1 MIIIWHSFK
10 PPHPHKWSWGYIGI
24 TLSIRSSVCL
34 WNRVRSTSF
43 LWWNRGS
50 SYFTQSLLMTWRFV
64 MILTKGHS
72 GKFKATENKSAI
84 FLSGPYLS
92 FGETLEAHTKDKY
105 YACPVGVSRIQP
117 KIVWAISLEV
127 HRKEKYKINVRFI
140 SFSWRNI
147 RSSLLTYRSLMT

>member
-1 MIIIWHSFK
+1 
-10 PPHPHKWSWGYIGI
+10 
-24 TLSIRSSVCL
+24 
-34 WNRVRSTSF
+34 
-43 LWWNRGS
+43 
-50 SYFTQSLLMTWRFV
+50 

-105 YACPVGVSRIQP
+105 YVCPVGVSRIQP

-140 SFSWRNI
+140 SFSEKHSKFFIDIQIAYDLRVCYEFDTE
-147 RSSLLTYRSLMT
+147 SFVQVHCHC